1 MRIVCHNFT
10 PSVDTTQ
17 ALAYI
22 RGIMSQPATKPAT
35 KITKFPRQSQAAV
48 NRPRRKA
55 CQFVAKCIGAIA
67 TMLVA
72 LSVWHLTC
80 AVSTLTGSAFV
91 LSLFLAVGID
101 LGLIASELAEL
112 VAHGNV
118 VVARWSRAYMV
129 KATVLSVIL
138 NAYEFAA
145 HAPDNTLSKSLA
157 ITFGILLP
165 VMIFILA
172 RIAAHLHQAR

>member
-1 MRIVCHNFT
+1 MSN
-10 PSVDTTQ
+10 
-17 ALAYI
+17 LAI
-22 RGIMSQPATKPAT
+22 KSTA

-55 CQFVAKCIGAIA
+55 CQFVAKCIGAVA
-67 TMLVA
+67 TLLVA

-80 AVSTLTGSAFV
+80 AVSTLTGSIFI

-112 VAHGNV
+112 VAIGNV
-118 VVARWSRAYMV
+118 IVARWARAYMI
-129 KATVLSVIL
+129 KATVLSMAL

-145 HAPDNTLSKSLA
+145 HAPSSTLSQSLA

-165 VMIFILA
+165 LMIFILA
-172 RIAAHLHQAR
+172 RIAAHLHQAK